1 MKRPD
6 RRLEVALLRR
16 AKAGAPSRAL
26 SEDGA
31 PATVTIG
38 RDLARLE
45 FVAAPAQRPT
55 QQPPH
60 GGVRSRRARTSPPE
74 GRTIPDD
81 DTSSADP
88 QALIAYSEA
97 GLRIDAQLE
106 ASATRLEAVLAEF
119 QATCTDYPLGIGPEM
134 VRPLRDLIQR
144 NREHNLWVRQVAEDF
159 QRADAAGTPE
169 PVAFVTPQPS
179 PVPEPVGTPTVP
191 PAETGPTP
199 SLPAWD
205 FWASRVVD
213 GATEAS
219 KAAVRPQWIE
229 RLVPQVVGFAQ
240 REATTVLTEDQQ
252 VVADTVREATEWVI
266 GLRPVQELANAPA
279 VALKDFLASPVKG
292 VPIVGGAVQGTTDAF
307 EPDLAAGQRVKRIAI
322 AAGSAVLVA
331 GLVSDGPRRTRGR
344 WCARR
349 SWLGR

>member
-1 MKRPD
+1 
-6 RRLEVALLRR
+6 
-16 AKAGAPSRAL
+16 
-26 SEDGA
+26 
-31 PATVTIG
+31 
-38 RDLARLE
+38 
-45 FVAAPAQRPT
+45 
-55 QQPPH
+55 
-60 GGVRSRRARTSPPE
+60 
-74 GRTIPDD
+74 
-81 DTSSADP
+81 
-88 QALIAYSEA
+88 
-97 GLRIDAQLE
+97 
-106 ASATRLEAVLAEF
+106 
-119 QATCTDYPLGIGPEM
+119 M

-191 PAETGPTP
+191 PAESGPTP

-252 VVADTVREATEWVI
+252 VVAYTVREATEWVDRVVMEI
-266 GLRPVQELANAPA
+266 LGHS
-279 VALKDFLASPVKG
+279 SP
-292 VPIVGGAVQGTTDAF
+292 DM
-307 EPDLAAGQRVKRIAI
+307 
-322 AAGSAVLVA
+322 
-331 GLVSDGPRRTRGR
+331 TRH
-344 WCARR
+344 
-349 SWLGR
+349 

>member
-1 MKRPD
+1 
-6 RRLEVALLRR
+6 
-16 AKAGAPSRAL
+16 
-26 SEDGA
+26 
-31 PATVTIG
+31 VTIG

-199 SLPAWD
+199 SLPA
-205 FWASRVVD
+205 
-213 GATEAS
+213 
-219 KAAVRPQWIE
+219 
-229 RLVPQVVGFAQ
+229 
-240 REATTVLTEDQQ
+240 
-252 VVADTVREATEWVI
+252 
-266 GLRPVQELANAPA
+266 
-279 VALKDFLASPVKG
+279 
-292 VPIVGGAVQGTTDAF
+292 
-307 EPDLAAGQRVKRIAI
+307 
-322 AAGSAVLVA
+322 
-331 GLVSDGPRRTRGR
+331 
-344 WCARR
+344 
-349 SWLGR
+349 